1 MLEIVGEI
9 RKAASVDEGVKQAA
23 DEVTAL
29 APQCKDSVATA
40 GG

>member
-1 MLEIVGEI
+1 MLEIIGEI
-9 RKAASVDEGVKQAA
+9 PKAGSVDEGLKQAA

-29 APQCKDSVATA
+29 VPKCKDSVATA